1 MWPKKTIRVKVLQLD
16 QNNFINN
23 DTCGYKGATWMNILA
38 WKIIYFRFL
47 GSHNPKGH
55 VRYFHHLASVVVR
68 KSSSL
73 KPLGQLEPNLVWL
86 FIGWSPTKFMFLLFI
101 RGTQKKQETQRCQK
115 SVSIYIGIN
124 YLLFIWFWRWF
135 FNTLKKTF
143 RNMHTVIM

>member
-1 MWPKKTIRVKVLQLD
+1 MTHVGTKVRLGWIYDREKL
-16 QNNFINN
+16 FIFVFWAHL
-23 DTCGYKGATWMNILA
+23 Y
-38 WKIIYFRFL
+38 
-47 GSHNPKGH
+47 NPKGH

-86 FIGWSPTKFMFLLFI
+86 FIGWSPTKFMFLLLI
-101 RGTQKKQETQRCQK
+101 RGTQKKQEAQRCQK

-135 FNTLKKTF
+135 FNTLKKNVQKHAYRYYVTI
-143 RNMHTVIM
+143 TVFDIKGVKEGGC